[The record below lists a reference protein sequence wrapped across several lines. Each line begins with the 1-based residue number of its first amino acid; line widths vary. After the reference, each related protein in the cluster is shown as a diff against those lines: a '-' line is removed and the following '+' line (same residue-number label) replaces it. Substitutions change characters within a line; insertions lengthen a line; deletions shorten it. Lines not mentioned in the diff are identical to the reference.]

1 MNALRNSVQL
11 IGHLGKTPELIILE
25 KGRLVVKATLA
36 THETYTS
43 NNGEHITNTHWHNL
57 VAWGRLAEN
66 MSRILEKG
74 TAVLIKGKLVTR
86 SYEDKSGIP
95 KLVTEIIVSDFFKM
109 QKIKSLDLLI
119 DK

>member
-1 MNALRNSVQL
+1 MNTLRNSVQL
-11 IGHLGKTPELIILE
+11 IGHLGKTPELITLE

-95 KLVTEIIVSDFFKM
+95 KACYRNHCFRFLQM
-109 QKIKSLDLLI
+109 QKNQVA
-119 DK
+119 